1 MAREIVIA
9 SFIVRFVRLGG
20 SEAGDTPCSR
30 TLRISVKNIQS
41 GYERRFARMDEA
53 VEFIR
58 EEIDLL
64 EQE

>member
-20 SEAGDTPCSR
+20 TEADDAQCSPA
-30 TLRISVKNIQS
+30 LRISVKSIQS

-58 EEIDLL
+58 DEIDLL